1 MDILDAIF
9 NNIVNTLIRNLPMAT
24 RSAISFGLFF
34 VALISF
40 NKSIRKKSEL
50 HPIRIGWFVLFALTL
65 MMSVLYVSL

>member
-1 MDILDAIF
+1 MFEAIL
-9 NNIVNTLIRNLPMAT
+9 NNIINTLVRNLPMAT

-50 HPIRIGWFVLFALTL
+50 RPIKIGWFVIFALTL
-65 MMSVLYVSL
+65 TMSVLYVTL